1 MKFKHFGKSGVTLPL
16 PYLLKVQTDS
26 WDRFWARDLKE
37 LFLEVS
43 PIRDYTGKELEIWFT
58 DYKLDNPKYKND
70 LEAKINNDSYEVS
83 L

>member
-26 WDRFWARDLKE
+26 WDRFWAQDLKE

-43 PIRDYTGKELEIWFT
+43 PIRDYTGKEMELWFT
-58 DYKLDNPKYKND
+58 DYKLDNPKYK
-70 LEAKINNDSYEVS
+70 
-83 L
+83 